1 MALSTAGRM
10 DTSTLESGSAF
21 PRFHFPFSSHIVP
34 AFVHLFG
41 PNVDGP
47 PEKNKEKS
55 KQNFLPTKDKDKSW
69 WKNKEEFLE
78 KTLAWEIDGL

>member
-1 MALSTAGRM
+1 M

-21 PRFHFPFSSHIVP
+21 PRFHFPFSRHIVP

-47 PEKNKEKS
+47 PEKKIKKRANKISCQLKT
-55 KQNFLPTKDKDKSW
+55 TKTKAGGKI
-69 WKNKEEFLE
+69 KRKF
-78 KTLAWEIDGL
+78 

>member
-21 PRFHFPFSSHIVP
+21 PRYHFPFSRHIVP

-47 PEKNKEKS
+47 PEKKNKEKG
-55 KQNFLPTKDKDKSW
+55 KQNFLPTKDKDKDKNW
-69 WKNKEEFLE
+69 WKNIEKILE
-78 KTLAWEIDGL
+78 KR

>member
-47 PEKNKEKS
+47 PEK
-55 KQNFLPTKDKDKSW
+55 
-69 WKNKEEFLE
+69 KNKEEILE
-78 KTLAWEIDGL
+78 KTLAWEIDGLQFVFVN